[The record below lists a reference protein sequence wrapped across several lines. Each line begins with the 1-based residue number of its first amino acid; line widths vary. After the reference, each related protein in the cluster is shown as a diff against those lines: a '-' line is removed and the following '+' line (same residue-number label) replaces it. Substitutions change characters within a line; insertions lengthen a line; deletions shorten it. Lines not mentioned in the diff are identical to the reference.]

1 MALVDPSI
9 AMGVKGIEL
18 PNQLTQYA
26 QLAQIQGAQSANELN
41 RFKLSA
47 ARREEDQAVSRMNA
61 LRAAGADPKQIYNA
75 LIQSG
80 DVKGAND
87 FMKSQRE
94 SDKSQVDLVDA
105 KLKQSRSYLDTID
118 PADPNAP
125 SMFMAW
131 HQANHADSVLG
142 PALEARGVTAEQS
155 MARIQDAIQRG
166 PAAFAQMLAQ
176 SKLGTEK
183 FMELNKPSNTTIDQ
197 GGQKVLVQTPGM
209 GYGAPNTVGTYADVP
224 LPQNVEAQ
232 QTRIGKASA
241 VNITN
246 VQERAELAARGAS
259 LVKQYDTI
267 SEMARIGQRTLP
279 SLESNLN
286 ILNKSDFDTGFGTE
300 TKAAAASVL
309 GALGVERAANFATDA
324 QTFLSNVSNAVLQ
337 KQIEQKGPQTESDAK
352 RITLTGGQ
360 LGNTKDANKFLI
372 TVAKEQIRRDVEQ
385 RNFYDSWWKRN
396 KTYDGAE
403 DAWYAGEGGK
413 SLFDRPA
420 LKEYAS
426 PTSSAAQ
433 IPRNDVGAAIPQA
446 AVAPIYARN
455 PATGERIMSADGGN
469 TWQPAR

>member
-61 LRAAGADPKQIYNA
+61 LRDAGADPKQIYNA

-209 GYGAPNTVGTYADVP
+209 GYGAPNIVGTYADVP
-224 LPQNVEAQ
+224 LPQDVEAQ
-232 QTRIGKASA
+232 RTRIGKASA
-241 VNITN
+241 SNISLSTEKKYGEAVAAGGGKTDLDIYDAAQAAPKNIQKIDEVLSVLRKEDINTGIGADLFN
-246 VQERAELAARGAS
+246 VLDKARGMVLADEKANKRAVSTEYLNSLLGSDVFPQISALNIGARGLDTPAEREFLREVLTGRIGLNKDTLIRMTELRRKGIETSVADYNQLVDSGELDPFFAARQRKKS
-259 LVKQYDTI
+259 
-267 SEMARIGQRTLP
+267 RIDLPQPSTAPTRSVVRTGTANNRKVI
-279 SLESNLN
+279 EY
-286 ILNKSDFDTGFGTE
+286 SDG
-300 TKAAAASVL
+300 S
-309 GALGVERAANFATDA
+309 
-324 QTFLSNVSNAVLQ
+324 
-337 KQIEQKGPQTESDAK
+337 I
-352 RITLTGGQ
+352 
-360 LGNTKDANKFLI
+360 
-372 TVAKEQIRRDVEQ
+372 
-385 RNFYDSWWKRN
+385 
-396 KTYDGAE
+396 
-403 DAWYAGEGGK
+403 
-413 SLFDRPA
+413 
-420 LKEYAS
+420 EYA
-426 PTSSAAQ
+426 
-433 IPRNDVGAAIPQA
+433 N
-446 AVAPIYARN
+446 
-455 PATGERIMSADGGN
+455 
-469 TWQPAR
+469 